1 MKRLLSDS
9 QAHCPVSCSDA
20 GVISLLTLICMVTNV
35 KVDAVVCA
43 HKNSKRRVG
52 VGNTV
57 IVVGGSLC
65 QRFSEGGTSGS
76 FL

>member
-1 MKRLLSDS
+1 
-9 QAHCPVSCSDA
+9 
-20 GVISLLTLICMVTNV
+20 MVTNV

-43 HKNSKRRVG
+43 HKNSKCRVG

-76 FL
+76 FLYGTLITMTRHPGIG

>member
-1 MKRLLSDS
+1 MY
-9 QAHCPVSCSDA
+9 SDA
-20 GVISLLTLICMVTNV
+20 GVISLLILICMVTNV

-65 QRFSEGGTSGS
+65 QCF
-76 FL
+76 